1 MSRKRPSRLPK
12 WQEWSVYA
20 TLGLLIVTGLAWL
33 ALDWWVRIEGEFG
46 PEHHPAEHVAL
57 IVHGIAAFA
66 FLVVG
71 GSMIPV
77 HVKLGWNLKRNW
89 KSGLWLGLSTIVTA
103 LTALGLY
110 YLGEDSLRSAASLAH
125 WVVGLVIIPALLVHA
140 VRGRRGA

>member
-110 YLGEDSLRSAASLAH
+110 YFGEDSLRSAASLAH